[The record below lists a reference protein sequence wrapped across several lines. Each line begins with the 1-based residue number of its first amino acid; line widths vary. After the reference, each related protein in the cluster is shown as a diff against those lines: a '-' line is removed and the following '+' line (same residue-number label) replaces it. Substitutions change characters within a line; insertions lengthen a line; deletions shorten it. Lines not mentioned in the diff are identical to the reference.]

1 MMDQIINKKQISF
14 IQIILVLFLLAWIL
28 LSIDDLKLILN
39 PNYTEKDLVFKIS
52 YMIFFTTSMLSYTL
66 VYMTLNQIKLNP
78 FSSRVVTLLKW
89 TSLLFFIIGATSTFI
104 DTYRGLDGIFV
115 IFGLTVN
122 LISLIFYILSISLLI
137 FGDILSE
144 IIRIKDESDY
154 IIYRSDII
162 FLKIRYLVHISYN
175 FFINGGF
182 IMNRNRNKNKYKSGK
197 SSSLINL
204 IYKYQRKFLVVML
217 QLLLFSIVLTTGLRF
232 LVLII
237 GLTGVVDS
245 HLDISPFIFEFII
258 MLLVSLVLL
267 FLYKAYTT
275 IEESS
280 PLNIKNAR
288 YLLVLHRLFI
298 ILLICLLLYSI
309 FINKHGNLLYVIEFR
324 SLLFSL
330 FILACLFYVFHKIF
344 IGIIKMKEDYDLTI

>member
-1 MMDQIINKKQISF
+1 
-14 IQIILVLFLLAWIL
+14 
-28 LSIDDLKLILN
+28 
-39 PNYTEKDLVFKIS
+39 
-52 YMIFFTTSMLSYTL
+52 
-66 VYMTLNQIKLNP
+66 
-78 FSSRVVTLLKW
+78 
-89 TSLLFFIIGATSTFI
+89 
-104 DTYRGLDGIFV
+104 
-115 IFGLTVN
+115 
-122 LISLIFYILSISLLI
+122 
-137 FGDILSE
+137 
-144 IIRIKDESDY
+144 
-154 IIYRSDII
+154 
-162 FLKIRYLVHISYN
+162 
-175 FFINGGF
+175 
-182 IMNRNRNKNKYKSGK
+182 MNRNRNKNKYKSGK
-197 SSSLINL
+197 PSSLINL

-217 QLLLFSIVLTTGLRF
+217 QLLLFSIILTTGLRF